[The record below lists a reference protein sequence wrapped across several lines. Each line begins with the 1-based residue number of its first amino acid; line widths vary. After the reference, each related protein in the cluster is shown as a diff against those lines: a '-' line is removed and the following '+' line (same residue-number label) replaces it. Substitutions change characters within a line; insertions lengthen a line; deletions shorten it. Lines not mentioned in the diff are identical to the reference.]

1 MAHRNMASPLRLF
14 TTLTRELQ
22 KPHSFGDLLELVTN
36 HCAELLGTESAS
48 IRLLDPSGTRLLAV
62 CRAGSPLHVNP
73 KVEFKVGEGL
83 VGWIVAN
90 AESIRTGNADE
101 DPRFAPRP
109 GLKSKLGS
117 FLGVPLIAGD
127 NMLGVLS
134 ATHPDAD
141 HFDAEAE
148 ERLTLLGGIAAP
160 HIEIARRDFVV
171 RDPLTGLSN
180 HAHFQEH
187 LEREIERSVT
197 YGLPFCLVMVDLD
210 DFEKV
215 NDARGHHV
223 GDALLRTVARIL
235 GGRGQPDPDAEGRRP
250 FRLRGQ
256 DFVARFGGDEFAL
269 ILPYTPKEG
278 ALAKMNKL
286 CQYMEGYDFA
296 ALDLPMQ
303 TISVGIATVPDD
315 AHDRASVIA
324 AAKTAVGAAKRRGK
338 NRAVAYSR
346 ALTTVSEIESSM
358 SVDIDK
364 FLALE
369 KTIEQRAVRFAYQP
383 IVNAED
389 GSVVAYEALCRP
401 TQESFPGPADLIE
414 TAEAAGRMLELGRMI
429 RSIAMVPFGQLP
441 APTMMFVNL
450 HPRELTSALVHEQ
463 PMAQWASR
471 IVLEITETAAI
482 ADYDRARETLVK
494 LRAQG
499 YRIALD
505 DLGAGYAGLNSLALL
520 QPDFVKL
527 DMALIR
533 GIHEKSSSRR
543 LVKHLLEFCAGE
555 AIPVIAEGV
564 ETEQEHAIVR
574 EIGCPLLQGNYLAPP
589 GPAFPEPAKR

>member
-1 MAHRNMASPLRLF
+1 MSSRPLQHF
-14 TTLTRELQ
+14 TEVALELQ
-22 KPHSFGDLLELVTN
+22 RPHSFGDLLELVVN
-36 HCAELLGTESAS
+36 RCAKILDTDHAS

-62 CRAGSPLHVNP
+62 CRSGSPLHVNP

-90 AESIRTGNADE
+90 AEPIRTGDADA
-101 DPRFAPRP
+101 DPRFAQRP
-109 GLKSKLGS
+109 GLKERVGS
-117 FLGVPLIAGD
+117 FVGVPLIAGD

-134 ATHPDAD
+134 ARHPDPER
-141 HFDAEAE
+141 FDAAAQ

-180 HAHFQEH
+180 HAHFQEN

-197 YGLPFCLVMVDLD
+197 YGLPFCLVIVDLD
-210 DFEKV
+210 NFEAV
-215 NDARGHHV
+215 NDSRGHQV
-223 GDALLRTVARIL
+223 GDALLRTIARIL
-235 GGRGQPDPDAEGRRP
+235 AGRGQPSEEEPRP

-256 DFVARFGGDEFAL
+256 DFVSRFGGDEFAL

-278 ALAKMNKL
+278 AVAKMEKL
-286 CQYMEGYDFA
+286 CAFIEGYDFA
-296 ALDLPMQ
+296 ALDLPTQ
-303 TISVGIATVPDD
+303 TVSVGIATVPDD

-324 AAKTAVGAAKRRGK
+324 AAKTAVGAAKRRGR

-346 ALTTVSEIESSM
+346 ALSTVSEIESSM

-369 KTIEQRAVRFAYQP
+369 KTIEQKAIRFVYQP
-383 IVNAED
+383 IVDAKS
-389 GSVVAYEALCRP
+389 GQIFAYEALCRP
-401 TQESFPGPADLIE
+401 THDSFAGPAALIE
-414 TAEAAGRMLELGRMI
+414 TAEHAGRMLELGRVF
-429 RSIAMVPFGQLP
+429 RNIAMMPFGQMPGERL
-441 APTMMFVNL
+441 MFVNL
-450 HPRELTSALVHEQ
+450 HPRELLSALVHEQ
-463 PMAQWASR
+463 PMAKWASR
-471 IVLEITETAAI
+471 VVLEITETAAI
-482 ADYDRARETLVK
+482 ADYGRTRETLDK
-494 LRAQG
+494 LRAHG

-555 AIPVIAEGV
+555 SIPVIAEGV
-564 ETEQEHAIVR
+564 ETDQEHAIVR
-574 EIGCPLLQGNYLAPP
+574 DIGCPLIQGNYLAEP
-589 GPAFPEPAKR
+589 GPAFPDVATSAD

>member
-1 MAHRNMASPLRLF
+1 MGRPMTSPLRLF
-14 TTLTRELQ
+14 TELTLELQ

-36 HCAELLGTESAS
+36 RCAQLLETENAS

-73 KVEFKVGEGL
+73 KMEFKVGEGL

-90 AESIRTGNADE
+90 AASIRTGNADD
-101 DPRFAPRP
+101 DPRF
-109 GLKSKLGS
+109 LKRSDLMGRLGS

-134 ATHPDAD
+134 AAHPEPD
-141 HFDAEAE
+141 HFDEAAE

-210 DFEKV
+210 DFENV
-215 NDARGHHV
+215 NDARGHQV

-235 GGRGQPDPDAEGRRP
+235 GGRGQPELDASGRAA

-278 ALAKMNKL
+278 ALAKMEKL
-286 CQYMEGYDFA
+286 CGYMQTYDFA
-296 ALDLPMQ
+296 ALDLPTQ
-303 TISVGIATVPDD
+303 TVSVGIATVPDD

-324 AAKTAVGAAKRRGK
+324 AAKTAVAAAKRRGK

-383 IVNAED
+383 IVDSQSGE
-389 GSVVAYEALCRP
+389 VVAYEALCRP
-401 TQESFPGPADLIE
+401 TLESFPGPADLIE
-414 TAEAAGRMLELGRMI
+414 TAEAGGRMLELGRVF
-429 RSIAMVPFGQLP
+429 RDIAMVPFGQLAEP
-441 APTMMFVNL
+441 IMMFVNL
-450 HPRELTSALVHEQ
+450 HPRELISALVHEQ
-463 PMAQWASR
+463 PMAKWASR
-471 IVLEITETAAI
+471 VVLEITETAAI
-482 ADYDRARETLVK
+482 ADYERARETLTK
-494 LRAQG
+494 LRAHG

-574 EIGCPLLQGNYLAPP
+574 EIGCPLMQGNYLAAP
-589 GPAFPEPAKR
+589 GPAFPKPRTS